1 MKTLKSL
8 IYLLIFLGISNSHLS
23 AQEDSAKKADN
34 RPVKSPFATQMLID
48 NQTVVSPLKGSLCLL
63 IYHRFSSMDNGISD
77 LFGIFGS
84 ANTRLGLEYG
94 INDRLMVGAGTTKDY
109 QLQDVEWKYAILRQT
124 RSNSMPVSLSY
135 YGNFVIDASPEE
147 NFGPEESY
155 KFIHRISYFTQLI
168 VSRKFS
174 NVFSFQIA
182 PEMAYYN
189 GIEQSMNNVNLGV
202 SFGGRAKVWGDKSI
216 IMEYDQPLTQH
227 DAFDQ
232 KPNLG
237 MGFEIGTA
245 THAFQI
251 FVSNYR
257 DIIYQRNL
265 VYNEPNNPKSD
276 DTPDDFKMFNKFQVG
291 FNITVRF

>member
-1 MKTLKSL
+1 MKNVK
-8 IYLLIFLGISNSHLS
+8 LLICFLLLLGVHNGHLQ
-23 AQEDSAKKADN
+23 AQKDSSDN
-34 RPVKSPFATQMLID
+34 RPVKAPFQTNMLID
-48 NQTVVSPLKGSLCLL
+48 NQTVVSPFKGSLNLL
-63 IYHRFSSMDNGISD
+63 IYHRFGSMENGIKD
-77 LFGIFGS
+77 IFGIYGT

-94 INDRLMVGAGTTKDY
+94 ITDRIMVGVGTTMNYK
-109 QLQDVEWKYAILRQT
+109 LQDVEWKYAILRQT

-135 YGNFVIDASPEE
+135 YGNLVIDARADE

-168 VSRKFS
+168 ISRKFS
-174 NVFSFQIA
+174 NVFSFQVA

-189 GIEQSMNNVNLGV
+189 GLDQSLDNVNLGI

-216 IMEYDQPLTQH
+216 IVEYDQPFTKH
-227 DAFDQ
+227 EAFDP

-237 MGFEIGTA
+237 IGFEVGTA

-251 FVSNYR
+251 FVSNYQ
-257 DIIYQRNL
+257 DIVYQRNL
-265 VYNEPNNPKSD
+265 VYNRNDE
-276 DTPDDFKMFNKFQVG
+276 FQIG

>member
-8 IYLLIFLGISNSHLS
+8 ICLLILLGACNGFIS
-23 AQEDSAKKADN
+23 AQQDSSQVSDN
-34 RPVKSPFATQMLID
+34 RPVKSTFQTNVLID
-48 NQTVVSPLKGSLCLL
+48 NQTIVSPFKGTLNLL
-63 IYHRFSSMDNGISD
+63 ISHRFGSMENGISD
-77 LFGIFGS
+77 IFGIYGS

-94 INDRLMVGAGTTKDY
+94 ITDRIMVGIGTTANY
-109 QLQDVEWKYAILRQT
+109 QLQDVEWKYAILQQT
-124 RSNSMPVSLSY
+124 RSNSMPLSLSY
-135 YGNFVIDASPEE
+135 YGNMVIDARSKE

-155 KFIHRISYFTQLI
+155 KFIHRISYFTQFI

-174 NVFSFQIA
+174 EVFSFQVA

-189 GIEQSMNNVNLGV
+189 GIENSMNNVNLGV
-202 SFGGRAKVWGDKSI
+202 SFGGRAKIWGNKSI

-227 DAFDQ
+227 EKFNQ

-237 MGFEIGTA
+237 VGFEIGTA

-251 FVSNYR
+251 FVSNYK
-257 DIIYQRNL
+257 DIVYQRNL
-265 VYNEPNNPKSD
+265 VYNEN
-276 DTPDDFKMFNKFQVG
+276 TKFQVG

>member
-8 IYLLIFLGISNSHLS
+8 ICLLMLLAAFNGRIS
-23 AQEDSAKKADN
+23 AQEDSIQGSDN
-34 RPVKSPFATQMLID
+34 RPVKSPFQTNVLID
-48 NQTVVSPLKGSLCLL
+48 NQTVVSPFKGTLNLL
-63 IYHRFSSMDNGISD
+63 ISHRFGSMENGISD
-77 LFGIFGS
+77 IFGIYGS

-94 INDRLMVGAGTTKDY
+94 ITDRFMVGAGTTANY
-109 QLQDVEWKYAILRQT
+109 QLQDVEWKYAILQQT
-124 RSNSMPVSLSY
+124 RSNTMPLSLSY
-135 YGNFVIDASPEE
+135 FGNIVIEASEKE

-155 KFIHRISYFTQLI
+155 KFIHRLSYFTQLI

-174 NVFSFQIA
+174 NVFSFQVA

-189 GIEQSMNNVNLGV
+189 GIKQSMNSFNLGV
-202 SFGGRAKVWGDKSI
+202 SFGGRAKIWGNKSI
-216 IMEYDQPLTQH
+216 IVEYDQPLTQH

-237 MGFEIGTA
+237 VGFEVGTA

-251 FVSNYR
+251 FVSNYK
-257 DIIYQRNL
+257 DIVYQRNL
-265 VYNEPNNPKSD
+265 VYNQN
-276 DTPDDFKMFNKFQVG
+276 NKFQVG

>member
-8 IYLLIFLGISNSHLS
+8 IYLFIFLGASNGSVS

-34 RPVKSPFATQMLID
+34 RPVKSMFATNMLID
-48 NQTVVSPLKGSLCLL
+48 NQTVISPYKGSLNFMV
-63 IYHRFSSMDNGISD
+63 YHRFGSMENGISD
-77 LFGIFGS
+77 LFGIYGS

-94 INDRLMVGAGTTKDY
+94 ITDRIMVGIGTTMNYK
-109 QLQDVEWKYAILRQT
+109 LQDVEWKYAILRQT

-135 YGNFVIDASPEE
+135 YGNLVIDASAEE

-155 KFIHRISYFTQLI
+155 KFIHRMSYFTQLI

-174 NVFSFQIA
+174 NVFSFQVA

-202 SFGGRAKVWGDKSI
+202 SLGGRAKVWGEKSI
-216 IMEYDQPLTQH
+216 IVEYDQPLTQH

-237 MGFEIGTA
+237 VGFEIGTA

-251 FVSNYR
+251 FVSNYK
-257 DIIYQRNL
+257 DIVYQRNL
-265 VYNEPNNPKSD
+265 VYNEN
-276 DTPDDFKMFNKFQVG
+276 NKFQIG
-291 FNITVRF
+291 FNITIRF

>member
-8 IYLLIFLGISNSHLS
+8 ICLLILLGACNGFISSQL
-23 AQEDSAKKADN
+23 DSSQVSDN
-34 RPVKSPFATQMLID
+34 RPVKSTFQTNVLID
-48 NQTVVSPLKGSLCLL
+48 NQTIVSPFKGTLNLL
-63 IYHRFSSMDNGISD
+63 ISHRFGSMENGISD
-77 LFGIFGS
+77 IFGIYGS

-94 INDRLMVGAGTTKDY
+94 ITDRIMVGIGTTANY
-109 QLQDVEWKYAILRQT
+109 QLQDVEWKYAILQQT
-124 RSNSMPVSLSY
+124 RSNSMPLSLSY
-135 YGNFVIDASPEE
+135 YGNMVIDARSKE

-155 KFIHRISYFTQLI
+155 KFIHRISYFTQFI

-174 NVFSFQIA
+174 EVFSFQVA

-189 GIEQSMNNVNLGV
+189 GIENSMNNVNLGV
-202 SFGGRAKVWGDKSI
+202 SFGGRAKIWGNKSI

-227 DAFDQ
+227 EKFNQ

-237 MGFEIGTA
+237 VGFEIGTA

-251 FVSNYR
+251 FVSNYK
-257 DIIYQRNL
+257 DIVYQRNL
-265 VYNEPNNPKSD
+265 VYNEN
-276 DTPDDFKMFNKFQVG
+276 TKFQVG

>member
-1 MKTLKSL
+1 M
-8 IYLLIFLGISNSHLS
+8 
-23 AQEDSAKKADN
+23 E
-34 RPVKSPFATQMLID
+34 
-48 NQTVVSPLKGSLCLL
+48 
-63 IYHRFSSMDNGISD
+63 NGIKD
-77 LFGIFGS
+77 LFGVYGG

-94 INDRLMVGAGTTKDY
+94 ITDRIMVGIGTTQNYK
-109 QLQDVEWKYAILRQT
+109 LQDLEWKYAILRQT
-124 RSNSMPVSLSY
+124 RSNSMPISLTY
-135 YGNFVIDASPEE
+135 YGNMVIDARDEE

-168 VSRKFS
+168 VARKFS
-174 NVFSFQIA
+174 DVFSFQIA

-189 GIEQSMNNVNLGV
+189 GIENSMNNVNLGV

-216 IMEYDQPLTQH
+216 IVEYDQPLTQH

-232 KPNLG
+232 KPNIG

-251 FVSNYR
+251 FVSNYQ
-257 DIIYQRNL
+257 DIVYQRNL
-265 VYNEPNNPKSD
+265 VYNQN
-276 DTPDDFKMFNKFQVG
+276 TKFQVG

>member
-8 IYLLIFLGISNSHLS
+8 ICLLILLGACNGFIS
-23 AQEDSAKKADN
+23 AQQDSSQVSDN
-34 RPVKSPFATQMLID
+34 RPVKSTFQTNVLID
-48 NQTVVSPLKGSLCLL
+48 NQTIVSPFKGTLNLL
-63 IYHRFSSMDNGISD
+63 ISHRFGSMENGISD
-77 LFGIFGS
+77 IFGIYGS

-94 INDRLMVGAGTTKDY
+94 ITDRIMVGIGTTANY

-124 RSNSMPVSLSY
+124 RSNSMPLSLSY
-135 YGNFVIDASPEE
+135 YGNMVIDARSKE

-155 KFIHRISYFTQLI
+155 KFIHRISYFTQFI

-174 NVFSFQIA
+174 EVFSFQVA

-189 GIEQSMNNVNLGV
+189 GIENSMNNVNIGV
-202 SFGGRAKVWGDKSI
+202 SFGGRAKIWGNKSI
-216 IMEYDQPLTQH
+216 IMEYDQPITQH
-227 DAFDQ
+227 DKFNQ

-237 MGFEIGTA
+237 VGFEIGTA

-251 FVSNYR
+251 FVSNYK
-257 DIIYQRNL
+257 DIVYQRNL
-265 VYNEPNNPKSD
+265 VYNEN
-276 DTPDDFKMFNKFQVG
+276 TKFQVG